1 MAYLSSLPN
10 PLVAGAS
17 ENVDDVTAN
26 LNALRNAVNAVDASQ
41 IVAGSVGVAE
51 LANTIYQR
59 LIPLGTIL
67 DWYPPAAAVAPF
79 TSSLPAGFVACTG
92 QAWSSVP
99 NELGYTT
106 GNLPNLVDKYAI
118 GADPTFAR
126 GLAATHNILGG
137 AQTATGLGGL
147 AGQNKGVNYL
157 PEHTH
162 QLDQHVH
169 TQADH
174 THNLTVKAQNG
185 VQLVAGVDYNAS
197 GYPITRAASAGTAH
211 THRIGESTS
220 VLIEFDSETQG
231 VAGAAV
237 DTAVAKRA
245 SGTTIGSQALTTN
258 GTGAATTVT
267 AVAAIGAV
275 TVNVG
280 STVGF
285 TVAAVGSPVN
295 AVVSGQTI
303 TYTGQTAT
311 TLTGVTGVTV
321 ALAVGAIVTQRWPY
335 ALQTTEIYERRPASV
350 GVLKIMKVT
359 SA

>member
-26 LNALRNAVNAVDASQ
+26 LNALRNAVNSVDSTQ

-79 TSSLPAGFVACTG
+79 TSSLPPGFVACTG
-92 QAWSSVP
+92 QAWSVVP

-106 GNLPNLVDKYAI
+106 GNLPNLVDKYAV

-126 GLAATHNILGG
+126 GLAATHNISGG
-137 AQTATGLGGL
+137 AQTAAGLGGL
-147 AGQNKGVNYL
+147 AGANKAVEHL

-169 TQADH
+169 VQTDH
-174 THNLTVKAQNG
+174 THSLYVKGGNTVG
-185 VQLVAGVDYNAS
+185 LDSGDYNGS
-197 GYPITRAASAGTAH
+197 GQPITRGASTGTAH
-211 THRIGESTS
+211 THRMGGDVFSAQIESDPITQS
-220 VLIEFDSETQG
+220 VT
-231 VAGAAV
+231 AAV

-267 AVAAIGAV
+267 AIAAIGAV
-275 TVNVG
+275 TINVG

-285 TVAAVGSPVN
+285 TAASVGIPVT
-295 AVVSGQTI
+295 AVVSGLNI
-303 TYTGQTAT
+303 TYTGKTAT
-311 TLTGVTGVTV
+311 TLIGVTGVTV
-321 ALAVGAIVTQRWPY
+321 ALAIGAIVTQRWPY

>member
-26 LNALRNAVNAVDASQ
+26 LNALRNAVNSVDASQ

-126 GLAATHNILGG
+126 GLAATHNIIGG

-147 AGQNKGVNYL
+147 AGQNKGANYL

-169 TQADH
+169 TQTDH
-174 THNLTVKAQNG
+174 THNLYVKGGNVVSLDA
-185 VQLVAGVDYNAS
+185 ADYNGS

-211 THRIGESTS
+211 THRMGAGTFSAQVEGDAVTQS
-220 VLIEFDSETQG
+220 VTT
-231 VAGAAV
+231 AV

-267 AVAAIGAV
+267 AIAAIGAV

-285 TVAAVGSPVN
+285 TGASVGLPVT
-295 AVVSGQTI
+295 AVVSGQSI
-303 TYTGQTAT
+303 TYTGMTAT
-311 TLTGVTGVTV
+311 SLTGVTGVTV
-321 ALAVGAIVTQRWPY
+321 ALAVGAIVTQRWPF
-335 ALQTTEIYERRPASV
+335 ALATTEIYERRPASV